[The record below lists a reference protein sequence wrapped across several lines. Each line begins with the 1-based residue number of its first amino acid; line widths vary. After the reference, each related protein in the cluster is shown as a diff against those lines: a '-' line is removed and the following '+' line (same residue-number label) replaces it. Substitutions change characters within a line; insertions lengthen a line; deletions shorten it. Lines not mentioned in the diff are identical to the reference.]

1 MNKKLLLFDVDGT
14 LVSYDGIVPQSCV
27 DALKQAKEKGHY
39 VFVVTGRTR
48 NRAVV
53 GPIEVSGMIC
63 GNGAYIE
70 CEGKVLK
77 DQKLSLQQ
85 VIDITDYLD
94 QHDLCYFMEG
104 NDGLYGSHDFETK
117 AVPAYQKYGHGGTP
131 RIRDIYPMME
141 FPQSMHQQNITKINY
156 VLNSYQDYLDF
167 KNHFPQFQCLTW
179 GGQGE
184 EALFGDC
191 ALPNIDKKTAIEQ
204 LIHYLQINKQDI
216 YAFGDA
222 EVDIPMFECAGTS
235 ICVGSGREA
244 AKQAADYIS
253 DDVKNDGI
261 AKALKH
267 FHII

>member
-1 MNKKLLLFDVDGT
+1 
-14 LVSYDGIVPQSCV
+14 
-27 DALKQAKEKGHY
+27 
-39 VFVVTGRTR
+39 
-48 NRAVV
+48 
-53 GPIEVSGMIC
+53 MIC